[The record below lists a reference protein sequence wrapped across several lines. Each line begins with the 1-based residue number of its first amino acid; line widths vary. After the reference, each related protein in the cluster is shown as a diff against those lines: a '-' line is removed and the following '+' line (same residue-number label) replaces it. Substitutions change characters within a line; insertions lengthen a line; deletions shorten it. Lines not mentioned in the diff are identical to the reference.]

1 MPKTITRDE
10 LRAAMNA
17 GTVTVVDALPSG
29 AFQRRHL
36 PGAVNLAAEEID
48 RAPERLPD
56 TDAPIVV
63 YSTDSGCTRGPELA
77 DLLDARG
84 YTDVRRYVDGIED
97 WVGAGQ
103 PIDTA

>member
-1 MPKTITRDE
+1 MANTISRDE
-10 LRAAMNA
+10 LRAAMAA
-17 GTVTVVDALPSG
+17 GTVTVVDALPFG

-48 RAPERLPD
+48 KAPDRLPD
-56 TDAPIVV
+56 RSAPIVV
-63 YSTDSGCTRGPELA
+63 YSTDSACTRGPELA
-77 DLLDARG
+77 ELLDARG
-84 YTDVRRYVDGIED
+84 YTDVHTYAGGIED